1 MVVLKAM
8 TNHHYLPAAFMSR
21 FSLSTTV
28 PVRKRAV
35 WMYSSKAQKLLLVS
49 NDLGLGLT
57 QNLENGEV
65 GWAIPI
71 DTNTF
76 RAVV

>member
-8 TNHHYLPAAFMSR
+8 TNHHYLPAAFIGR

-28 PVRKRAV
+28 RVRKRAV

-49 NDLGLGLT
+49 AETIGHRKSLY
-57 QNLENGEV
+57 NLADGGTV
-65 GWAIPI
+65 DKWK
-71 DTNTF
+71 
-76 RAVV
+76 